1 MSAIQIFFYRVGN
14 EQDEFDED
22 ETENVGPSTNLSN
35 IVRQSVEQHAN
46 DMEVDEPEQ
55 QPRGNTVDA
64 DGWTTIVS
72 KKKK

>member
-1 MSAIQIFFYRVGN
+1 MLDRVGN

-22 ETENVGPSTNLSN
+22 ETENVGPSTNSN
-35 IVRQSVEQHAN
+35 NLARQPVEQSSN
-46 DMEVDEPEQ
+46 DMDVDEPEQ